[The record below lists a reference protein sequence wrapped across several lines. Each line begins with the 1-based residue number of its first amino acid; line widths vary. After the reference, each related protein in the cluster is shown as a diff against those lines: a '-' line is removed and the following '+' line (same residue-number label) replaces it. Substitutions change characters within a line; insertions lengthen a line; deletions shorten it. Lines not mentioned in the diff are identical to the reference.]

1 MATFQGELHKPA
13 GRFALVAARFH
24 SFLVDRLID
33 GAKAALA
40 AHGVA
45 DEDVDLAYVPGSL
58 EIPLAA
64 ERMAASGRYAAVVC
78 LGAVVRGQT
87 DHYDVVAGQSAR
99 GIADASLRTGVPVLN
114 AVLTTNNLEQAIDR
128 AGGESGNKGFDA
140 ALAAIEMADLMR
152 RLPGA
157 KT

>member
-1 MATFQGELHKPA
+1 MAIFQGDRRNPT
-13 GRFALVAARFH
+13 GRFALVASRFH
-24 SFLVDRLID
+24 AFLVDRLVE

-64 ERMAASGRYAAVVC
+64 QRMAASGRYAAVIC
-78 LGAVVRGQT
+78 LGVVVRGQT

-114 AVLTTNNLEQAIDR
+114 AVLTTNTLEQAIDR

-140 ALAAIEMADLMR
+140 ALAALETADLMR